1 MLSIITI
8 VVPIFALIAAGFCCR
23 RTNVLG
29 VTAASEL
36 NRFVVYLALPA
47 LLFETVATTRWEA
60 LNQPGFIAAFSIGV
74 AVVFCVSLLLR
85 MRGGRHLA
93 DGAIDSLNAAYANA
107 GFIGFPLCLMALG
120 REGLAPAI
128 IATIITACI
137 LFAIAIVMIEF
148 SLQREKRLLPTFIKV
163 CRALARNPLLL
174 APLLG
179 ALWTTGGLALP
190 DALASLLKMLGAAA
204 SPCALVS
211 LGAFL
216 AAKASPRTD
225 AAGAGSGSRSDPRS
239 GVGLL
244 VLLKLVLQPAITW
257 FLAFHVFSMPPV
269 WANAALL
276 LAALPTGTGP
286 YMLAEL
292 YKREAAITSSAIL
305 SSTMVSLM
313 TLALCLAWIAR

>member
-47 LLFETVATTRWEA
+47 LLFETVATTRWET

-120 REGLAPAI
+120 RDGLAPAI

-163 CRALARNPLLL
+163 GRALARNPLLL

-216 AAKASPRTD
+216 AAKPSSRTD
-225 AAGAGSGSRSDPRS
+225 AADAGSGSDPRS
-239 GVGLL
+239 GVSLL

-292 YKREAAITSSAIL
+292 YKREATITSSAIL
-305 SSTMVSLM
+305 SSTIVSLM